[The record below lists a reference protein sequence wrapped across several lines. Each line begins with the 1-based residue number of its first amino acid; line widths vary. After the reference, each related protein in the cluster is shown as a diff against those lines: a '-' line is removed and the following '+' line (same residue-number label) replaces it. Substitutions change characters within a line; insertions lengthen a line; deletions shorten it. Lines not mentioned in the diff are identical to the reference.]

1 MNFSNPNTLVRIVTS
16 SSLKHSRIKLCIPI
30 DNATPSVEIGA
41 ETRIRPTPNTLDFD
55 QYRERIPVMSRH
67 TIPPIGVC
75 ERVGKNT
82 PKHKHTDTRHQR
94 EVWGQVR
101 ATGASRCLFRSLAKS
116 PSVRLSAIPLALLQC
131 WFVGY
136 RATEGRENDG
146 DIVVDKL
153 SMSSLKL
160 SYFENVIFYF

>member
-1 MNFSNPNTLVRIVTS
+1 MQNPQSTQRKSHRYSPLAASTCPNNCVINSIKFRCMVMNFSNSNTLVRIVTS

-67 TIPPIGVC
+67 TIPPLGVC

-116 PSVRLSAIPLALLQC
+116 PSVRLSAIPLALLRC
-131 WFVGY
+131 
-136 RATEGRENDG
+136 
-146 DIVVDKL
+146 
-153 SMSSLKL
+153 
-160 SYFENVIFYF
+160 